1 MYGFNSRLEWR
12 EEGLSVLANRKIEIT
27 QIEQQRGD
35 SLGWGEEHHLKDLWD
50 QVSCGGQ
57 WLRVCLPIQGTW
69 VQTLVEELGSHCCG
83 AAEPTAATEP
93 TSPGAC
99 VPQLERGMCTTM
111 KDPATKTWSNEKE
124 KAPVG
129 RPQKCLCT
137 HITQVFEEDR
147 RHGSK
152 STWKKMKMWWKI
164 WTYRFQNLNEL
175 SDRINTNPHE
185 DTSWSNCWKLRT
197 KKKKILKVRGEHLIY
212 KRKIWMLIW
221 MTVDFS
227 SEMWRPEGKGAFL
240 KCCEERTVSP
250 KFRIQ
255 GKYQERKGS
264 AQFSCSMKE

>member
-111 KDPATKTWSNEKE
+111 KDPATT
-124 KAPVG
+124 
-129 RPQKCLCT
+129 T
-137 HITQVFEEDR
+137 
-147 RHGSK
+147 
-152 STWKKMKMWWKI
+152 
-164 WTYRFQNLNEL
+164 
-175 SDRINTNPHE
+175 
-185 DTSWSNCWKLRT
+185 
-197 KKKKILKVRGEHLIY
+197 
-212 KRKIWMLIW
+212 
-221 MTVDFS
+221 
-227 SEMWRPEGKGAFL
+227 
-240 KCCEERTVSP
+240 
-250 KFRIQ
+250 
-255 GKYQERKGS
+255 
-264 AQFSCSMKE
+264 